1 MKTLL
6 SLFLLLCA
14 CFSTNAQQTQQYP
27 TAAEAPGLEFA
38 FELHVKIDGAFGVG
52 PTSHGDRFVIPITGG
67 TFEGPLIHGEILAGG
82 ADYQLVDKER
92 NRTELE
98 AIYCIR
104 THDGVSIHVRNRGL
118 IWQGV
123 NEHGQE
129 TYYFRAAPTFEAPA
143 DSQYAWLNNAIFVCT
158 VVPWDGGIGLR
169 IWKVQ

>member
-6 SLFLLLCA
+6 SLILLLCA

-104 THDGVSIHVRNRGL
+104 THDGVSIHVRN
-118 IWQGV
+118 QGIIAG
-123 NEHGQE
+123 EGEQ
-129 TYYFRAAPTFEAPA
+129 TYFFTSPRFEAPA
-143 DSQYAWLNNAIFVCT
+143 DSPYAWLNDGIYVCR
-158 VVPWDGGIGLR
+158 PDFAGGQPGTIVLR
-169 IWKVQ
+169 VWRVK